1 MGGRRDDVRE
11 EKDRLTKHEEPS
23 AQCLHI
29 FMRDTREGRKW

>member
-1 MGGRRDDVRE
+1 MRE

-23 AQCLHI
+23 AKCLHI